1 MIMGRALDSNS
12 KIENWHKAVASKE
25 HMRLA
30 PTFPQMIMI
39 ILEYSD
45 DGYRNARE
53 SNLA

>member
-25 HMRLA
+25 DTRLA
-30 PTFPQMIMI
+30 HTFPQMIMI

-45 DGYRNARE
+45 DGYRNARG